1 MSHPW
6 HAWILLLAPG
16 KILDGL
22 MKVRETELVPVTP
35 NLWQIELGVLRM
47 WHRALFRSETI
58 GTCAAHPVRANWRA
72 RLLAYRPLRFPF
84 LLAERA
90 VAPWD
95 MSGFLSSPDRITRHL
110 LGAHHDETQ
119 FIYDLQMLTLYP
131 GWLAELRRRLTA
143 VLEQDSARSRWLRDL
158 TVHEQYHE
166 SLMDGLDR
174 FMAGPSGAGEMELA
188 EGDGADPD
196 ISFRAY
202 LAWCARQP
210 PSPAE
215 TWAAWRRGAF
225 GLHQGLIE
233 DST

>member
-1 MSHPW
+1 MSYRW
-6 HAWILLLAPG
+6 HAWLLLLAPG
-16 KILDGL
+16 RVQHGL
-22 MKVRETELVPVTP
+22 QRVRETALVSGVP

-47 WHRALFRSETI
+47 WHRALFRSESI
-58 GTCAAHPVRANWRA
+58 GTCEAFPVRSTWRA
-72 RLLAYRPLRFPF
+72 RLLAFRPLRFPF

-95 MSGFLSSPDRITRHL
+95 MSGFLSSPERVIRHL
-110 LGAHHDETQ
+110 LGAHHDEHQ

-131 GWLAELRRRLTA
+131 GALEELRRRLTA
-143 VLEQDSARSRWLRDL
+143 VVEQDTPRSRWLRDL

-166 SLMDGLDR
+166 SLMAGLTR
-174 FMAGPSGAGEMELA
+174 FMAGTSGEMELG
-188 EGDGADPD
+188 EGDGEDPD

-210 PSPAE
+210 ASPAE

-225 GLHQGLIE
+225 GLHHGLIE
-233 DST
+233 DAP